1 MAIAPTVSVVMA
13 VHNGGR
19 FLEESVASILG
30 QRFGDFDCI
39 VVDDGSTD
47 ETPAILARASR
58 QDGRIRIIRQERR
71 GQTAALMRG
80 VREARGRYIARQDAD
95 DVSRPERF
103 EHQVRYLDTHP
114 TVAVLGTRA
123 EVIDE
128 DGRVTGAVPSRHGPA
143 QVRAGLLTFR
153 ATMVHSSIMMRRDA
167 YEAVGGYREAF
178 RIAQDI
184 DLWLRMAQRFDVDN
198 LPEPFLRWRINRD
211 GVYVRQRELQLK
223 YGGVALAFA
232 HERRRYGEDSY
243 ELFRPFNGDLEAF
256 AATYRMGGYLHAL
269 WGELLFRGLQ
279 DPAAAR
285 VHFQRALARGFIR
298 PRTLGLF
305 GWSLTGRGWP
315 GGVPMPAVSR

>member
-13 VHNGGR
+13 VYNGGR
-19 FLEESVASILG
+19 FLEESVASILA
-30 QRFGDFDCI
+30 QRFGDVEFV

-47 ETPAILARASR
+47 GTPEILARASR
-58 QDGRIRIIRQERR
+58 QDGRIRVIRQERR
-71 GQTAALMRG
+71 GQTAALICG
-80 VREARGRYIARQDAD
+80 VREARGRYVARQDAD
-95 DVSRPERF
+95 DVSLPERF
-103 EHQVRYLDTHP
+103 ERQVRYLDTHP
-114 TVAVLGTRA
+114 AVAVLGCRA

-128 DGRVTGAVPSRHGPA
+128 AGEVTGIVPSRHGVE

-178 RIAQDI
+178 RVAQDI
-184 DLWLRMAQRFDVDN
+184 DLWLRMVQRFDVDN
-198 LPEPFLRWRINRD
+198 LPEPFLRWRINRE
-211 GVYVRQRELQLK
+211 GVYVRQRTLQLQ
-223 YGGVALAFA
+223 YGGIALAFA

-243 ELFRPFNGDLEAF
+243 EPFRLFNGDLEAF
-256 AATYRMGGYLHAL
+256 AATYRLGGYLHAL
-269 WGELLFRGLQ
+269 WGELLFRGLR

-305 GWSLTGRGWP
+305 GLSLTGRGWP
-315 GGVPMPAVSR
+315 GGAPMPAVSR